1 MHTEKIR
8 LTGEMFGEHRGTEV
22 MATMS
27 IDGSAD
33 MGPGAFEKYGARWAF
48 EGYYEVVEAP
58 TGTTLPSGP
67 FTLNIKVST
76 LMELAILF
84 ESVPEGFLNNATLT
98 KD

>member
-1 MHTEKIR
+1 MRTEKIR
-8 LTGEMFGEHRGTEV
+8 LTGEMFGEHKGTEV
-22 MATMS
+22 MATLD

-33 MGPGAFEKYGARWAF
+33 MGQVAYEKYGARWAF

-58 TGTTLPSGP
+58 TETTHPPGP
-67 FTLNIKVST
+67 FTLNIKVSN